1 MMQIDEKA
9 APTRARG
16 RPRAFDRDT
25 ALRGAMEAFWQNG
38 FDGTSMQDLVT
49 AMGIN
54 SPSIYAAFGSK
65 EDLFRETV
73 DLYANAEGSS
83 SRCALQGP
91 GSAKQAIRTML
102 TKNIEMFADRAM
114 PRGCLIVLG
123 AVHIGSQNP
132 SLRAYVRDRRRDI
145 SDMVR
150 QRLLRAATD
159 GELAPDANVDAL
171 TALVITVLSG
181 LSIQALDATP
191 RQMLLDAVD
200 IFIKSLPMAA
210 ER

>member
-1 MMQIDEKA
+1 MAMQSGEKTTS
-9 APTRARG
+9 TRTRG
-16 RPRAFDRDT
+16 RPRAFDRSV

-38 FDGTSMQDLVT
+38 FDGTSMQDLVE

-83 SRCALQGP
+83 SRSALQGE

-102 TKNIEMFADRAM
+102 TKNVELFSDRAM

-132 SLRAYVRDRRRDI
+132 ALRAFVQARRREI
-145 SDMVR
+145 SDLVKH
-150 QRLLRAATD
+150 RLSQATID
-159 GELAPDANVDAL
+159 GELPSGSNVDAL
-171 TALVITVLSG
+171 SALVITVLSG

-191 RQMLLDAVD
+191 RQVLLDAVD
-200 IFIKSLPMAA
+200 VFIRSLPFTA
-210 ER
+210 